1 MIKMPEKLKKSEL
14 KVTGMH
20 CAACAV
26 NLKKALNGLEGVSEA
41 DVSIGTESAVISFDP
56 EKTDINK
63 INETVKRS
71 GYGLLEDEIKIKI
84 GGMHCAAC
92 SAAVKE
98 SLMKTEGVT
107 SADVNL
113 LDNSAYVK
121 FIPGA
126 AGEENF
132 KSAVERA
139 GFAYEGPE
147 EERRPDIEEVL
158 FKKEQKERLLRV
170 FTGIGTAILI
180 MALMYLPAEY
190 PLPLKYIL
198 FVIATPVFIYL
209 SVPIFRAA
217 FSGLRN
223 RNLNMDVMYA
233 LGIGVSYAASF
244 LGTFGILLN
253 TEYLFYETP
262 LMLAGFL
269 TLGRYLEAGA
279 KGKTGTAIKKLISLR
294 PESAFVKKNDHFE
307 EIPVESVIS
316 GDLVMI
322 KPGSR
327 IPVDG
332 TVLSGEAYVDESVI
346 TGEPLPVRKTSGN
359 NVIGGTVLTA
369 GSFLMTAEKVGK
381 DTMLSQII
389 RTVEDMQRAKP
400 PVQRIADRVVAWF
413 IPAIL
418 TIATLSALVW
428 YFVLSATPLF
438 SMTVFISVIVIACPC
453 ALGLATPTAVTVGIG
468 RGAELGIL
476 IRNSEALEVSEKIRN
491 VIFDKTGTLTTGKPT
506 VTEIFSS
513 GIDEDELL
521 ALLAGAETGSE
532 HPLAGAIVSFAESKG
547 IKPAAPENFRSVSG
561 GGIEALAD
569 GREVTAGNEQFT
581 EDNGFIIP
589 PEIKENLNRIQG
601 EGMTTVIITT
611 DRKVTGIIGISD
623 SLKPGAFGA
632 VKMIKDM
639 GASVS
644 MITGDN
650 ALTALA
656 VGRKAGIE
664 DIHANVLPGGKAE
677 KVKEI
682 KKSSGFTAFVGDG
695 INDAPAL
702 AASDVGIAVGSG
714 TEIAIESADIV
725 LMRDDLYDVGAAI
738 QLSRKVMSRIKLN
751 LFWAF
756 AYNSALIPVAA
767 GVLYPL
773 YGITFR
779 PEFAGAAMML
789 SSVTVI
795 SLSLLLKN
803 YTPEA
808 VKEGRKIKEKRIK
821 D

>member
-1 MIKMPEKLKKSEL
+1 M
-14 KVTGMH
+14 
-20 CAACAV
+20 
-26 NLKKALNGLEGVSEA
+26 
-41 DVSIGTESAVISFDP
+41 
-56 EKTDINK
+56 
-63 INETVKRS
+63 
-71 GYGLLEDEIKIKI
+71 
-84 GGMHCAAC
+84 
-92 SAAVKE
+92 
-98 SLMKTEGVT
+98 
-107 SADVNL
+107 
-113 LDNSAYVK
+113 
-121 FIPGA
+121 
-126 AGEENF
+126 
-132 KSAVERA
+132 
-139 GFAYEGPE
+139 
-147 EERRPDIEEVL
+147 
-158 FKKEQKERLLRV
+158 
-170 FTGIGTAILI
+170 
-180 MALMYLPAEY
+180 
-190 PLPLKYIL
+190 KYIL
-198 FVIATPVFIYL
+198 FVIATPVFVYL
-209 SVPIFRAA
+209 SFPIFKAA
-217 FSGLRN
+217 FSGLKAG
-223 RNLNMDVMYA
+223 NLNMDVMYA
-233 LGIGVSYAASF
+233 LGIGVSYAASV

-269 TLGRYLEAGA
+269 TLGRYLESGA

-294 PESAFVKKNDHFE
+294 PKTAFVKKGDNFE
-307 EIPVESVIS
+307 EIPAESVIS
-316 GDLVMI
+316 GDLVMV
-322 KPGSR
+322 KPGGR
-327 IPVDG
+327 IAVDG
-332 TVLSGEAYVDESVI
+332 TVLSGEAFVDESVI
-346 TGEPLPVRKTSGN
+346 TGEPLPVRKTSGY

-369 GSFLMTAEKVGK
+369 GSFVMTAEKVGK

-418 TIATLSALVW
+418 TIATLSALIW

-476 IRNSEALEVSEKIRN
+476 IRNSEALEVSGKIRN

-506 VTEIFSS
+506 VTEIFTS

-532 HPLAGAIVSFAESKG
+532 HPLAEAIVSFAESKG

-581 EDNGFIIP
+581 EEKGFIIP

-623 SLKPGAFGA
+623 SLKPEAFGA

-664 DIHANVLPGGKAE
+664 DIHANILPGGKAD

-682 KKSSGFTAFVGDG
+682 KKTSGFTAFVGDG

-725 LMRDDLYDVGAAI
+725 LMRDDLYDVGASI

-803 YTPEA
+803 YTPAA
-808 VKEGRKIKEKRIK
+808 VKEGRKIKEKRIQ

>member
-1 MIKMPEKLKKSEL
+1 MSDNLNKKEL
-14 KVTGMH
+14 KITGMH
-20 CAACAV
+20 CASCAV
-26 NLKKALNGLEGVSEA
+26 NLKKALDSLEGVNDA
-41 DVSIGTESAVISFDP
+41 DVSIATESATFSFDP
-56 EKTDINK
+56 DRTDLNK
-63 INETVKRS
+63 INEAVKRA
-71 GYGLLEDEIKIKI
+71 GYGLLEDEVKIKI
-84 GGMHCAAC
+84 GGMHCASC

-98 SLMKTEGVT
+98 SLMKTGGVT
-107 SADVNL
+107 SVDVNL
-113 LDNSAYVK
+113 LDNSAYIK
-121 FIPGA
+121 FIPKTSD
-126 AGEENF
+126 EEEF

-139 GFAYEGPE
+139 GYIYEGLE
-147 EERRPDIEEVL
+147 DESRPDIEDVRFRE
-158 FKKEQKERLLRV
+158 EQKDKLIRV
-170 FTGIGTAILI
+170 FAGIGTAVLI
-180 MALMYLPAEY
+180 MILMYLPVQY
-190 PLPLKYIL
+190 PVPLKYIL
-198 FVIATPVFIYL
+198 FVIATPVFLYL
-209 SVPIFRAA
+209 SEPIFRAA
-217 FSGLRN
+217 FSGLRSG
-223 RNLNMDVMYA
+223 NLNMDVMYA
-233 LGIGVSYAASF
+233 LGIGVSYAASV

-269 TLGRYLEAGA
+269 TLGRYLESGA

-294 PESAFVKKNDHFE
+294 PKTAFVKRGDNFE
-307 EIPVESVIS
+307 EILVESVIS
-316 GDLVMI
+316 GDVAMV
-322 KPGSR
+322 KPGGR

-332 TVLSGEAYVDESVI
+332 TVLSGEAYVDESII
-346 TGEPLPVRKTSGN
+346 TGEPLPVRKSTGDKL
-359 NVIGGTVLTA
+359 IGGTVIAT
-369 GSFLMTAEKVGK
+369 GSFTMTAEKVGK
-381 DTMLSQII
+381 DTMLSRII

-400 PVQRIADRVVAWF
+400 PVQKIADRVVAWF

-418 TIATLSALVW
+418 TIATISALIW
-428 YFVLSATPLF
+428 YFALSETLLF

-476 IRNSEALEVSEKIRN
+476 IRNSEALEVSEKIKN

-506 VTEIFSS
+506 VSEIFTSET
-513 GIDEDELL
+513 DEDEML

-532 HPLAGAIVSFAESKG
+532 HPLAGAIVNFAESKG
-547 IKPAAPENFRSVSG
+547 IKPAGAENFRSVSG
-561 GGIEALAD
+561 GGIEAMAD
-569 GREVTAGNEQFT
+569 GIEVTAGNEQFT
-581 EDNGFIIP
+581 EDSGFIIP
-589 PEIKENLNRIQG
+589 PEIKENLNRMQG
-601 EGMTTVIITT
+601 EGMTTVLVTT

-632 VKMIKDM
+632 VKMIKEM
-639 GASVS
+639 GSSVS

-664 DIHANVLPGGKAE
+664 EIHANVLPGDKA
-677 KVKEI
+677 KRVKEI
-682 KKSSGFTAFVGDG
+682 KESSGFTAFVGDG

-725 LMRDDLYDVGAAI
+725 LMRDDLYDSAAAI

-756 AYNSALIPVAA
+756 AYNTALIPVAA
-767 GVLYPL
+767 GMLYPF

-803 YTPEA
+803 YTPDA
-808 VKEGRKIKEKRIK
+808 VKAGRKNIGDSR
-821 D
+821 